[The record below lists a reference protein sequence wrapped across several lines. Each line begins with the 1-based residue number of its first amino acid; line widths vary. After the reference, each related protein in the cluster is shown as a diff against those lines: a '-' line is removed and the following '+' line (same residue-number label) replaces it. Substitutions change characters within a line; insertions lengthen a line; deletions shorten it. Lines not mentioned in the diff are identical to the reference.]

1 MPLFGRCEMS
11 SCLDYIKIHILWPFE
26 MSEKN
31 VDLMWNNDDD
41 GLVFLQ
47 YL

>member
-1 MPLFGRCEMS
+1 MPLFGHRKMS
-11 SCLDYIKIHILWPFE
+11 SCLHYIKIQILWPFE

-31 VDLMWNNDDD
+31 VDLMWNNDD

-47 YL
+47 YF